1 MNPYEHFSKEVL
13 KQAVDNNPNYPD
25 WVKAELKAIID
36 AAQTPDE
43 LVLGILAFFSVNP
56 RW

>member
-13 KQAVDNNPNYPD
+13 KQATDNDPNFPD
-25 WVKAELKAIID
+25 WVKTELKAIID
-36 AAQTPDE
+36 AAQTPLE
-43 LVLGILAFFSVNP
+43 LVLNIYAFFGTNP